1 MLKKGDFVVID
12 FTAKIKETDDV
23 FDTTLEEISKKAKM
37 HKDGDTYEPKLVVI
51 GEGWIIKAV
60 DEALSAMEVGKQS
73 VIEIPSDKAFGPRN
87 PELEKRVSLTSLR
100 EKGINPTLKMRVE
113 YGGKTAFVRAIG
125 AGRVLL
131 DFNPPLAGKTLVYEV
146 TIKKILVND
155 EEKLRALIH
164 RRIPT
169 VGETKF
175 GLALTA
181 NAVTITMPQDTFFLD
196 GVQRAK
202 QGLMADIERYFPSI
216 KGLTFIEP
224 FKEEKKEVPQP
235 TEEQKATVKG
245 AVQVLNGE
253 HK

>member
-23 FDTTLEEISKKAKM
+23 FDTTLEEVSKKAKM
-37 HKDGDTYEPKLVVI
+37 HKDGDTYEPRLVVI
-51 GEGWIIKAV
+51 GEGWLIKAV
-60 DEALSAMEVGKQS
+60 DEALLTMEPDKPTI
-73 VIEIPSDKAFGPRN
+73 IEIPPDKGFGQRN
-87 PELEKRVSLTSLR
+87 PEQEKRVSLTSLR

-146 TIKKILVND
+146 TVKKILTND

-169 VGETKF
+169 VDETKF
-175 GLALTA
+175 GLVLTA
-181 NAVTITMPQDTFFLD
+181 NTFTITMPQDAFFLD

-202 QGLMADIERYFPSI
+202 QGLLQDIERFFPSL

-224 FKEEKKEVPQP
+224 FKEEKKEVSQEKLE
-235 TEEQKATVKG
+235 TDKAMVKG

-253 HK
+253 Q